1 MSKTDLT
8 QKVNELRGLRRMAD
22 ELNAEIESLQDAI
35 KAEMTAQEVDE
46 LSGSDWQ
53 PAASVSHEQGRLP
66 DHHHSKQISSPQ
78 PAGAGQIKYSMARP
92 DYQPKKRR

>member
-1 MSKTDLT
+1 MRKTDLT

-46 LSGSDWQ
+46 LIGSDLKITWKLIPTRRFDAKAFQ
-53 PAASVSHEQGRLP
+53 QNNPALYEQYT
-66 DHHHSKQISSPQ
+66 SES
-78 PAGAGQIKYSMARP
+78 AT
-92 DYQPKKRR
+92 RRFCLT